1 MGHAVKSMPFN
12 LKNPF
17 SGLFTQSNKAAS
29 VGKGTSKGSLAV
41 IAISGGAVSC
51 SCHARPWLG
60 DFSMAH
66 LSELAFVAQQL
77 GCRAGSQQ

>member
-1 MGHAVKSMPFN
+1 MPFN

-17 SGLFTQSNKAAS
+17 TGLFTQSNKAAS

-51 SCHARPWLG
+51 SCHAQLWPG
-60 DFSMAH
+60 VFSMTH
-66 LSELAFVAQQL
+66 LSALACVAQQL
-77 GCRAGSQQ
+77 GCHAGGR